1 MACITTLQLGLG
13 DVVTH
18 TTHTEFRF
26 IEIDSIFSL
35 PFHVNSAYPLPSS
48 DYLKRTH
55 RLFYPC
61 DFFVIKNRFSR
72 DFPAV
77 KSEQVKGIS
86 QDSSSIRSSALNEW
100 IGCLFLLLVHF
111 KLGKSKPSSTKDEK
125 GMEIATGN
133 TS

>member
-1 MACITTLQLGLG
+1 M
-13 DVVTH
+13 
-18 TTHTEFRF
+18 
-26 IEIDSIFSL
+26 IE
-35 PFHVNSAYPLPSS
+35 
-48 DYLKRTH
+48 
-55 RLFYPC
+55 
-61 DFFVIKNRFSR
+61 NRVSR
-72 DFPAV
+72 EFPAV

-100 IGCLFLLLVHF
+100 IGCPFLLLLVHF